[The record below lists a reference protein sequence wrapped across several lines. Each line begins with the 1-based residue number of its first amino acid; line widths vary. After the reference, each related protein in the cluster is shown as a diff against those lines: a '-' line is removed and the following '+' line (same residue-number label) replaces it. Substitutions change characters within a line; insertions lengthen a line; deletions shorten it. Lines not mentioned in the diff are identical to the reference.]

1 MASIKIANKNFMSQS
16 GNDEP
21 AITSN
26 VTFPAGHVI
35 QWVNATGNEDP
46 ISGQKSSYVTTNVTG
61 SITPKFTS
69 SKIYVHAV
77 FSYGLFATNSSGQA
91 LYSNIYRSGSS
102 VTDEYIDQDGFDM
115 YFEAGQRTSTTNAQC
130 VSRNPI
136 DWYDTPGHSNIT
148 DAITYTVYIKGGTGT
163 GGFVQIHKD
172 HGKWQMQ
179 LVEIAQ

>member
-1 MASIKIANKNFMSQS
+1 MSQS